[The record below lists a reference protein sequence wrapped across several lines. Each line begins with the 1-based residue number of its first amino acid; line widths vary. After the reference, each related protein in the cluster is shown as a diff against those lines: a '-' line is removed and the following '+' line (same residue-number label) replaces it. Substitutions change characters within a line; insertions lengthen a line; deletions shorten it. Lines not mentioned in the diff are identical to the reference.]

1 MVRLDAAPKSDI
13 LTTNGQVLLSQSAY
27 EKKIVTTSYWGFIG
41 DGFEPP

>member
-27 EKKIVTTSYWGFIG
+27 EKIVTSYWGFIIG